1 MLSAI
6 EDYLQTGLDEIM
18 KVGLTYYMSEKSW
31 PNLYSKFLF
40 ISWVQTSE
48 TDGINVKVVT
58 RIYIT
63 VVLILDGN
71 S

>member
-31 PNLYSKFLF
+31 PNLYIKLLYEIGQDFLDK
-40 ISWVQTSE
+40 Q
-48 TDGINVKVVT
+48 
-58 RIYIT
+58 
-63 VVLILDGN
+63 
-71 S
+71 